1 MLRAEGISLW
11 LGAHDDAMHRV
22 GCSGRLRWRMRL
34 PSLSILWLL
43 LLTTAHGG
51 ARAAEPDGAGSASA
65 PRVQRMVVTDFEIDA
80 GMAPRSAR
88 LVADNLVV
96 ELRKLAG
103 FSVVGMS
110 EVRAMLAAEGDRQSM
125 GCREGASCLAE
136 LADALGADVLITGR
150 LGRLQGQTVLSMR
163 RIDQARAMVVGE
175 VEERLVDAGGEE
187 LLAAV
192 GPAVE
197 RLFPEVP
204 LRSGQIRGVPRE
216 KARLLNPPPLPV
228 WSTVSVAASAGVLG
242 GIGVVAGLLAVSTV
256 ADAQQIVDGSASAPV
271 SGSVVVLRQQDADAQ
286 ALTANIS
293 LAAAAGVAVTAGV
306 MALFTDWGGAGT
318 EVP

>member
-1 MLRAEGISLW
+1 
-11 LGAHDDAMHRV
+11 
-22 GCSGRLRWRMRL
+22 MRL

-51 ARAAEPDGAGSASA
+51 ARAAEPDGAGSAPA

-110 EVRAMLAAEGDRQSM
+110 EVRAMLAAEGDRESM
-125 GCREGASCLAE
+125 GCREGVSCLAE

-150 LGRLQGQTVLSMR
+150 LGRLQGQTVLSM
-163 RIDQARAMVVGE
+163 RAMVVGE

-204 LRSGQIRGVPRE
+204 LRSGQTRGVPRE

-242 GIGVVAGLLAVSTV
+242 GIGVVAGLLAVSTL
-256 ADAQQIVDGSASAPV
+256 ADAQQIVDASASAPV
-271 SGSVVVLRQQDADAQ
+271 SGSVVVLRQQDANAQ

-306 MALFTDWGGAGT
+306 MALFTDWGGAGS